1 MSSFFCFASDV
12 LRRFYAFCFM
22 RSPAVNALP
31 LRNFVSIASGFL
43 LFRGGCAQ
51 TLLCVLL
58 YAFSGSGR
66 AVPLRNFVS
75 IASGFLLFRVGC
87 AQTLLS
93 VRLYALSGSERTS
106 APELCQYSIGF
117 SSVLRRIC
125 SDAFKRSPAV
135 NALFRSGILSVSPR
149 AFFCFASD
157 VLRRF
162 YAFGFMRYQAV
173 NALPL
178 RNFVSIASGFL
189 LFCVGCAQTLLCVLL
204 YAFSGSERAVPLR
217 NFVSIASGF
226 LLFRVGYAQTK
237 RNEPSA
243 IPNSLPSNL
252 NKFLSKL

>member
-157 VLRRF
+157 VPRRF

-189 LFCVGCAQTLLCVLL
+189 LFCVGCAQT
-204 YAFSGSERAVPLR
+204 
-217 NFVSIASGF
+217 
-226 LLFRVGYAQTK
+226 K

-252 NKFLSKL
+252 NKFLSKLWGSLHSASFSIHVCRLYLEMRSFRAFYPNHFM